1 MKMLKKLKSGNFWVS
16 LISAGVLIAEGVFDF
31 EIQTEYLNQILL
43 GLMGI
48 LTLFGI
54 VSDHGEKETILT
66 TGSNDSSEST
76 KKEESV
82 SNVKSIC
89 DTISLLLN
97 KVSISTKEGEFDFEK
112 IFESANEVNLKDDEK
127 IKEAK
132 MENFE
137 EKSESVAQEVN
148 EVKIETNESFEKC
161 ECEEVEGEAKVM
173 ALEEE
178 KIGGEAK
185 LEKPNNI
192 ETEKV
197 EMSIIN

>member
-1 MKMLKKLKSGNFWVS
+1 MKFLKKLKSGNFWVS